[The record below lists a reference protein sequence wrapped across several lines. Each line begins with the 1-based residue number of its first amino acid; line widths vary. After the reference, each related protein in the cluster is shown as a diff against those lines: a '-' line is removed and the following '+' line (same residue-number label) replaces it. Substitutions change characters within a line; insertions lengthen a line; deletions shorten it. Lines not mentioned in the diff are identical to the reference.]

1 MIRIEVQT
9 RLSTDTELKNL
20 TSAIATDIV
29 SDLNSL
35 KDQIEMANRALQ
47 TQVKQLEKDQAEKAE
62 RLSLYIDDEIN
73 KVIKI
78 KINNF
83 LGYQDICLEV

>member
-29 SDLNSL
+29 SDLNNL
-35 KDQIEMANRALQ
+35 KDQIEASNRALLS
-47 TQVKQLEKDQAEKAE
+47 QVKQLEKDQAEKAE

-73 KVIKI
+73 KVILI
-78 KINNF
+78 
-83 LGYQDICLEV
+83 

>member
-29 SDLNSL
+29 SDLNNL
-35 KDQIEMANRALQ
+35 KDQIEASNRALLS
-47 TQVKQLEKDQAEKAE
+47 QVKQLEKDQAEKAE

-73 KVIKI
+73 KVIFI
-78 KINNF
+78 
-83 LGYQDICLEV
+83 